1 VVGKLGTMLVH
12 ANASTGPRTKAGAGD
27 RTCAC
32 ASFPCM
38 GDVPQGS
45 YLNSVAP
52 PSISRV
58 LDSQQPSTANR
69 QPPTATGNASDRAIT
84 AVTRSH
90 LECEQDVRVCLLV
103 FLARSGGRQ
112 ACCPPRKLSVVA
124 HNNGTDGRQS
134 MNGMLGVGAA
144 SAEQR

>member
-1 VVGKLGTMLVH
+1 MVGKLGTMLVH

-52 PSISRV
+52 
-58 LDSQQPSTANR
+58 LHFQGLGQPTTVNRQPPTANR
-69 QPPTATGNASDRAIT
+69 QPPPEMHQIVRLQPSPDRISNASRT
-84 AVTRSH
+84 
-90 LECEQDVRVCLLV
+90 
-103 FLARSGGRQ
+103 
-112 ACCPPRKLSVVA
+112 
-124 HNNGTDGRQS
+124 
-134 MNGMLGVGAA
+134 
-144 SAEQR
+144 

>member
-52 PSISRV
+52 
-58 LDSQQPSTANR
+58 LHFQGLGQPTTVNR
-69 QPPTATGNASDRAIT
+69 QPPTASGNASDRAIT

>member
-45 YLNSVAP
+45 YLNSEAP
-52 PSISRV
+52 
-58 LDSQQPSTANR
+58 LHFQGLGQPTTVNR
-69 QPPTATGNASDRAIT
+69 QPPTANRLRKCIRSCDFRRHQIASRMRAGREGLPARFPRAFWWPASLLST
-84 AVTRSH
+84 AEALRRRAQQWH
-90 LECEQDVRVCLLV
+90 
-103 FLARSGGRQ
+103 
-112 ACCPPRKLSVVA
+112 
-124 HNNGTDGRQS
+124 
-134 MNGMLGVGAA
+134 
-144 SAEQR
+144 